1 MRTLMQYGLDF
12 RFPMAQKTAKPAP
25 APAQSP
31 SRLAFLGDVKR
42 RLQKEYDRLM
52 GRVSSLMDKGKT
64 LWHEHG
70 DKEDDN
76 ASEVSEFQ
84 DTLSLGKNM
93 EKNLDEVKAALQQV
107 DAGTYGICSNCG
119 KQIEEARLKLVPSA
133 TLCITCVKQGR
144 AS

>member
-1 MRTLMQYGLDF
+1 
-12 RFPMAQKTAKPAP
+12 MAQKAPKPTLP
-25 APAQSP
+25 AATTP

-42 RLQKEYDRLM
+42 RLLKEYDRLM

-84 DTLSLGKNM
+84 DTLSLGKNL
-93 EKNLDEVKAALQQV
+93 EKNLDDVKAALQQV
-107 DAGTYGICSNCG
+107 DAGTYGMCSNCG
-119 KQIEEARLKLVPSA
+119 KPIEEARLKLVPSA

-144 AS
+144 AA

>member
-1 MRTLMQYGLDF
+1 MRTLTLYGLDF
-12 RFPMAQKTAKPAP
+12 RFFMAKKLPKLTPVVP
-25 APAQSP
+25 PTP

-52 GRVSSLMDKGKT
+52 GRVSAIMDKGKT

-84 DTLSLGKNM
+84 DTLSLEKNI
-93 EKNLDEVKAALQQV
+93 EKNLDDVKAAMQQV
-107 DAGTYGICSNCG
+107 EAGTYGICSNCG
-119 KQIEEARLKLVPSA
+119 KPIEEARLKLVPSA
-133 TLCITCVKQGR
+133 TLCIACVKLSR

>member
-1 MRTLMQYGLDF
+1 
-12 RFPMAQKTAKPAP
+12 MAKTTPKPAP
-25 APAQSP
+25 APSPAP

-42 RLQKEYDRLM
+42 RLLKEYDRLAN
-52 GRVSSLMDKGKT
+52 RLSSLVDKGKT
-64 LWHEHG
+64 LWQEHG

-84 DTLSLGKNM
+84 DTLSLGKNL
-93 EKNLDEVKAALQQV
+93 EKNLDDVKVALKQV

-119 KQIEEARLKLVPSA
+119 KSIEEVRLKLVPSA

>member
-1 MRTLMQYGLDF
+1 MNILIGDF
-12 RFPMAQKTAKPAP
+12 DLYNSVGGGQT
-25 APAQSP
+25 
-31 SRLAFLGDVKR
+31 VYR
-42 RLQKEYDRLM
+42 RLIETNPRL
-52 GRVSSLMDKGKT
+52 KF
-64 LWHEHG
+64 HYFI

-84 DTLSLGKNM
+84 DTLSLGKNL
-93 EKNLDEVKAALQQV
+93 EKNLDDVKAALEQV

>member
-1 MRTLMQYGLDF
+1 
-12 RFPMAQKTAKPAP
+12 MAQKTSKSNSTPTA
-25 APAQSP
+25 SP

-52 GRVSSLMDKGKT
+52 NRMSSLMDKGKT
-64 LWHEHG
+64 LWQEHG

-93 EKNLDEVKAALQQV
+93 EKNLDDVKAALQQV

-119 KQIEEARLKLVPSA
+119 KPIEEARLKLVPSA
-133 TLCITCVKQGR
+133 TLCISCVKLGR
-144 AS
+144 AA

>member
-1 MRTLMQYGLDF
+1 
-12 RFPMAQKTAKPAP
+12 MAKITTKLSSTSSSA
-25 APAQSP
+25 P

-42 RLQKEYDRLM
+42 RLLKEYDRLAN
-52 GRVSSLMDKGKT
+52 RLSSLVDKGKT
-64 LWHEHG
+64 LWQEHG

-84 DTLSLGKNM
+84 DTLSLGKNL
-93 EKNLDEVKAALQQV
+93 EKNLDNVKVALKQV

-119 KQIEEARLKLVPSA
+119 KAIEEVRLKLVPSA

-144 AS
+144 AF

>member
-12 RFPMAQKTAKPAP
+12 RFPMAHKAPKPAP
-25 APAQSP
+25 QPAATP

-42 RLQKEYDRLM
+42 RLQKEYDRLLS
-52 GRVSSLMDKGKT
+52 RVSSLVDKGKT
-64 LWHEHG
+64 LWQEHG

-84 DTLSLGKNM
+84 DTLSLGKNL
-93 EKNLDEVKAALQQV
+93 EKNLDDVKAALEQV
-107 DAGTYGICSNCG
+107 DAGTYGTCSNCG
-119 KQIEEARLKLVPSA
+119 KPIEEARLKLVPSA
-133 TLCITCVKQGR
+133 TLCIACVKKGR

>member
-1 MRTLMQYGLDF
+1 
-12 RFPMAQKTAKPAP
+12 MAQKSSKSTPPPA
-25 APAQSP
+25 ATP

-42 RLQKEYDRLM
+42 RLQKEYDRLLS
-52 GRVSSLMDKGKT
+52 RVSSLMDKGKT

-76 ASEVSEFQ
+76 ASEVSELQ
-84 DTLSLGKNM
+84 DTLSLGKNL
-93 EKNLDEVKAALQQV
+93 EKNLDDVKAALQQV
-107 DAGTYGICSNCG
+107 DAGTYGTCTHCG
-119 KQIEEARLKLVPSA
+119 KQIEEARLKLVPAA

>member
-1 MRTLMQYGLDF
+1 MKYGLDF
-12 RFPMAQKTAKPAP
+12 RFPMAQKAPKSAPPA
-25 APAQSP
+25 AQTP

-42 RLQKEYDRLM
+42 RLMKEYDRLM
-52 GRVSSLMDKGKT
+52 GRMSSIMDKGKT
-64 LWHEHG
+64 LWQEHG

-93 EKNLDEVKAALQQV
+93 EKNLDDVKAALEQV

-119 KQIEEARLKLVPSA
+119 KPIEEARLKLVPSA

-144 AS
+144 AA

>member
-1 MRTLMQYGLDF
+1 
-12 RFPMAQKTAKPAP
+12 MAQKAPKPTP
-25 APAQSP
+25 PPPPTP

-42 RLQKEYDRLM
+42 RLQKEYDRLVN
-52 GRVSSLMDKGKT
+52 RISALMDKGKT
-64 LWHEHG
+64 LWQEHG

-93 EKNLDEVKAALQQV
+93 EKNLDDVKAAMQQV

-119 KQIEEARLKLVPSA
+119 KPIEEARLKLVPSA
-133 TLCITCVKQGR
+133 TLCIACVKLDR
-144 AS
+144 AA

>member
-1 MRTLMQYGLDF
+1 
-12 RFPMAQKTAKPAP
+12 MAQKAPKPTPPTAA
-25 APAQSP
+25 SP

-42 RLQKEYDRLM
+42 RLLKEYDRLM
-52 GRVSSLMDKGKT
+52 SRVSSLMDKGKT

-84 DTLSLGKNM
+84 DTLSLGKNL
-93 EKNLDEVKAALQQV
+93 EKNLDDVKAALQQV
-107 DAGTYGICSNCG
+107 DAGTYGVCSNCG
-119 KQIEEARLKLVPSA
+119 KPIEEARLKLVPSA

-144 AS
+144 AA